1 MKFVYED
8 RKTAQAAS
16 VLLHANGGR
25 MNYMKLLKLL
35 YLADRQ
41 SLIDTGYT
49 ISGDTL
55 VSMDRGP
62 VLSKTYELINW
73 GDAES
78 EWKKYISDPD
88 HYEVRA
94 ICESEYGALSDYE
107 EELLL
112 NVFEQFRDFSQW
124 DLVNYTHELPEW
136 TDPRGSSR
144 PIDARV
150 ILREAGKSD
159 EEIEAVASIVEELRI
174 LKTAGV
180 RSR

>member
-1 MKFVYED
+1 MRFVYEE

-16 VLLHANGGR
+16 VLLRANGGR
-25 MNYMKLLKLL
+25 MNYMKLIKLL

-73 GDAES
+73 GDAGTA
-78 EWKKYISDPD
+78 WKQYISDPE
-88 HYEVRA
+88 HYEVQTTA
-94 ICESEYGALSDYE
+94 DTGTGALSEYE
-107 EELLL
+107 VELLL
-112 NVFEQFRDFSQW
+112 GVHEQFRDFTQW
-124 DLVNYTHELPEW
+124 DLVHYTHELPEW

-144 PIDARV
+144 PIDVRV

-159 EEIEAVASIVEELRI
+159 EEIEAVASVVEELRF
-174 LKTAGV
+174 LKSAGT
-180 RSR
+180 RAR

>member
-1 MKFVYED
+1 VNFVYEEQ
-8 RKTAQAAS
+8 KTAQAAA
-16 VLLHANGGR
+16 VLLEANGGR

-49 ISGDTL
+49 ITGDKL

-62 VLSKTYELINW
+62 VLSKTYELISW
-73 GDAES
+73 GDSNGAWNQHVSAPER
-78 EWKKYISDPD
+78 
-88 HYEVRA
+88 YEVRDLKTPDR
-94 ICESEYGALSDYE
+94 SALSDYE

-112 NVFEQFRDFSQW
+112 AVYARFGDFTQW
-124 DLVNYTHELPEW
+124 DLVEYTHELPEW
-136 TDPRGSSR
+136 TDPKGSSR

-159 EEIEAVASIVEELRI
+159 DEIEAVASLVEELRI

-180 RSR
+180 RKR